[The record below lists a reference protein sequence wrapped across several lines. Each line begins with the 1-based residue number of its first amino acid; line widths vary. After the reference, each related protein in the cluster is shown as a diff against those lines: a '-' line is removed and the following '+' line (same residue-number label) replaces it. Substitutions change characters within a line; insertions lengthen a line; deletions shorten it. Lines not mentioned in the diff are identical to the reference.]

1 MTVCISFISQ
11 KGGVG
16 KSTLA
21 RALAREANEQKL
33 AVKIADLDTQQGTIV
48 NWHRRRL
55 DLNYRPIGSVESF
68 KTAEQALQNI
78 SSYDLL
84 IIDGPA
90 RASKATLDI
99 ARQSDLVVQPTGASM
114 DDLEPAIL
122 LFHELFK
129 AGIPKAKL
137 NFALSRI
144 GTDSEFEACKDYLV
158 QTGYGVL
165 GGCLFEK
172 PAYRQAQ
179 NIGLSIT
186 ETSYQSLNK
195 KADELI
201 QSIVDAIKSE

>member
-1 MTVCISFISQ
+1 MTICISFISQ

-16 KSTLA
+16 KSTLV
-21 RALAREANEQKL
+21 RALAREANEQGL
-33 AVKIADLDTQQGTIV
+33 MVKVADLDTQQGTVV

-55 DLNYRPIGSVESF
+55 NSNHNPIGSVESF
-68 KTAEQALQNI
+68 KTAEQALQSING
-78 SSYDLL
+78 YDLL

-99 ARQSDLVVQPTGASM
+99 ARQSDLVIQPTGASM

-129 AGIPKAKL
+129 AGIPKSKL
-137 NFALSRI
+137 SFALSRI
-144 GTDSEFEACKDYLV
+144 GTDSELTACREYLN
-158 QTGYGVL
+158 QTGYNIL
-165 GGCLFEK
+165 GGCIFEK
-172 PAYRQAQ
+172 PAYRQTQ
-179 NIGLSIT
+179 NVGLSIT

>member
-1 MTVCISFISQ
+1 MTICISFISQ

-21 RALAREANEQKL
+21 RALAREANEQGL
-33 AVKIADLDTQQGTIV
+33 MVKVADLDTQQGTVV

-55 DLNYRPIGSVESF
+55 NANHNPIGSVESF

-78 SSYDLL
+78 NGYDLL
-84 IIDGPA
+84 VVDGPA

-99 ARQSDLVVQPTGASM
+99 ARQSDIVIQPTGASM

-129 AGIPKAKL
+129 AGIPKPKL
-137 NFALSRI
+137 YFALSRI
-144 GTDSEFEACKDYLV
+144 GTDSELMACSEYLS
-158 QTGYGVL
+158 QTGYNIL
-165 GGCLFEK
+165 AGCLFEK
-172 PAYRQAQ
+172 PAYRQTQ
-179 NIGLSIT
+179 NVGLSIT
-186 ETSYQSLNK
+186 ETPYQSLNK

>member
-1 MTVCISFISQ
+1 MTICISFISQ

-16 KSTLA
+16 KSTLT
-21 RALAREANEQKL
+21 RALAKEASEQSL
-33 AVKIADLDTQQGTIV
+33 VVKVADLDTQQGTVV

-55 DLNYRPIGSVESF
+55 DSNHSPVGSVESF
-68 KTAEQALQNI
+68 KTAEQALNNI
-78 SSYDLL
+78 NTTYDLL

-99 ARQSDLVVQPTGASM
+99 ANQSNLIVQPTGASM

-129 AGIPKAKL
+129 AGIPKSKL
-137 NFALSRI
+137 NFALCRI
-144 GTDSEFEACKDYLV
+144 GTDSELDACNEYLSK
-158 QTGYGVL
+158 TGYNVL
-165 GGCLFEK
+165 SGCLFEK

-179 NIGLSIT
+179 NHGLAIT
-186 ETSYQSLNK
+186 ETPYKSLNQ

-201 QSIVDAIKSE
+201 QSIVDSIK

>member
-1 MTVCISFISQ
+1 MTICISFISQ

-21 RALAREANEQKL
+21 RALAREANNQEL
-33 AVKIADLDTQQGTIV
+33 TVKVADLDTQQGTIV

-55 DLNYRPIGSVESF
+55 NLNHNPIGSVESF

-84 IIDGPA
+84 IIDAPA

-99 ARQSDLVVQPTGASM
+99 ARQSDIVIQPTGASM

-129 AGIPKAKL
+129 AGIAKSKL

-144 GTDSEFEACKDYLV
+144 GTDSEFEVCKEYLM

>member
-16 KSTLA
+16 KSTMT
-21 RALAREANEQKL
+21 RALAREASEQQL
-33 AVKIADLDTQQGTIV
+33 LVKIADLDTQQGTVV

-55 DLNYRPIGSVESF
+55 DSNHKPVGSVESF
-68 KTAEQALQNI
+68 KTAEQALHNI
-78 SSYDLL
+78 NDTYDLL
-84 IIDGPA
+84 IVDGPA

-99 ARQSDLVVQPTGASM
+99 ARQSDLVIQPTGASM

-129 AGIPKAKL
+129 AGVPKSKL
-137 NFALSRI
+137 NFALCRI
-144 GTDSEFEACKDYLV
+144 GTDAELDVCKEYLS
-158 QTGYGVL
+158 QTGYNVL
-165 GGCLFEK
+165 SGCLFEK

-179 NIGLSIT
+179 NQGLSIT
-186 ETSYQSLNK
+186 ETQYKSLNQ

-201 QSIVDAIKSE
+201 QSIVDAIK

>member
-1 MTVCISFISQ
+1 MTICISFISQ

-21 RALAREANEQKL
+21 RALAREANNQEL
-33 AVKIADLDTQQGTIV
+33 TVKVADLDTQQGTIV

-55 DLNYRPIGSVESF
+55 NLNHNPIGSVESF

-84 IIDGPA
+84 IIDAPA

-99 ARQSDLVVQPTGASM
+99 ARQSDIVIQPTGASM

-129 AGIPKAKL
+129 AGISKSKL

-144 GTDSEFEACKDYLV
+144 GTDSEFEVCKEYLM

>member
-1 MTVCISFISQ
+1 MTICISFISQ

-33 AVKIADLDTQQGTIV
+33 IVKVADLDTQQGTVV

-55 DLNYRPIGSVESF
+55 HSNYPPVGSVESF

-78 SSYDLL
+78 KSYDLL

-99 ARQSDLVVQPTGASM
+99 AKQSDIVIQPTGASM

-129 AGIPKAKL
+129 ARIPKAKL
-137 NFALSRI
+137 YFALCRI
-144 GTDSEFEACKDYLV
+144 GTESELEACKEYLI
-158 QTGYGVL
+158 QTGYPIL

-172 PAYRQAQ
+172 PAYRQTQ
-179 NIGLSIT
+179 NLGLSIT

-195 KADELI
+195 RADELI
-201 QSIVDAIKSE
+201 QSIVDSIKSE

>member
-1 MTVCISFISQ
+1 MTICISFISQ

-21 RALAREANEQKL
+21 RALAREANDQKL
-33 AVKIADLDTQQGTIV
+33 VVKVADLDTQQGTIV

-55 DLNYRPIGSVESF
+55 DLNYQPIGSVESF

-99 ARQSDLVVQPTGASM
+99 ARQSNLVIQPTGASM

-129 AGIPKAKL
+129 AGIPKSKL
-137 NFALSRI
+137 HFALSRI
-144 GTDSEFEACKDYLV
+144 GTDSEFEACKAYLV

-165 GGCLFEK
+165 AGCLFEK

-195 KADELI
+195 RADELI